1 MQLKVPQ
8 LSVRQ
13 AGVQTLSI
21 GQLAVGPISVGS
33 LALNGIGLTFS
44 AAHAVLQN
52 VNVTL
57 TLRLSLEWH
66 VHVGLPDG
74 IPDIDVGDTFEFTMS
89 FSLPVGTITIP
100 GLSGLKFDI
109 PSLTAQN
116 LAVSAS
122 PVALQLNNVA
132 ADAIHATDVAA
143 PKDGFAISGLS
154 FGSLAG
160 GGIDLPAATVGQA
173 TVQHVHGD
181 PAKIPAFSLGGLE
194 LPALQ
199 IPSVDSTIPLS
210 IPFDLAGPAAGFDA
224 GILRVTLRISPSL
237 LTRVDHLQITGAS
250 AGASV
255 GQIVLHDVTLPYDAL
270 NLTLSQ
276 IGIDTIDIPNFTIG

>member
-1 MQLKVPQ
+1 MQIKVPQ

-13 AGVQTLSI
+13 AGLQTISI
-21 GQLAVGPISVGS
+21 GQLGIGPISVGS
-33 LALNGIGLTFS
+33 LALNNIGFTFN

-52 VNVTL
+52 VQVTL
-57 TLRLSLEWH
+57 TLRISLEWH
-66 VHVGLPDG
+66 VHIGLPDG
-74 IPDIDVGDTFEFTMS
+74 IPDINVGDTFVFTMS

-100 GLSGLKFDI
+100 GLGNLRFDI

-122 PVALQLNNVA
+122 PLALQLNNVA
-132 ADAIHATDVAA
+132 ADAIHATDVAL
-143 PKDGFAISGLS
+143 PEDGFTISGLS

-160 GGIDLPAATVGQA
+160 SGIGVPAATVGQA

-181 PAKIPAFSLGGLE
+181 PAKIPAFSLGNLQ
-194 LPALQ
+194 LPAAQ
-199 IPSVDSTIPLS
+199 IPSVDSTIPLT
-210 IPFDLAGPAAGFDA
+210 IPLDLEGAAAGFDA
-224 GILRVTLRISPSL
+224 GILRVTLRISPSVT
-237 LTRVDHLQITGAS
+237 TRVQNLQITGAS
-250 AGASV
+250 ASAAV

-276 IGIDTIDIPNFTIG
+276 IGVDTIDIPNFTIG